1 MDKKEALKL
10 VSKQLPL
17 FSVPKKFWKD
27 KKFMLEAV
35 KIDSH
40 AYAYDFIDKS
50 LKKDKKI
57 TLIKSENKY
66 VNNRQGDYISRMERV
81 IYGTR

>member
-27 KKFMLEAV
+27 KK
-35 KIDSH
+35 
-40 AYAYDFIDKS
+40 
-50 LKKDKKI
+50 
-57 TLIKSENKY
+57 
-66 VNNRQGDYISRMERV
+66 R
-81 IYGTR
+81 